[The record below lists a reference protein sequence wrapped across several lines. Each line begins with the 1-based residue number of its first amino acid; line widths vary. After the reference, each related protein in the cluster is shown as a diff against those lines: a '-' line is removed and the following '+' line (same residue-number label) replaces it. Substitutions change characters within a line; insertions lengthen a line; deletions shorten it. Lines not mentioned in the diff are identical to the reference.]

1 MKSIV
6 FLLLCAISLNAQ
18 TIKSSG
24 THFVDGIKD
33 KSWAN
38 ANGENFANA
47 KFKSYTGTCY
57 TLLEVDE
64 TVEVSFHAF
73 SKIKAGRLEF
83 KLIDEKENQ
92 YFYCSA
98 TKECELLKDVILE
111 KGKKYKLL
119 FTGTNANG
127 NYEVTSKIRKK

>member
-6 FLLLCAISLNAQ
+6 FLLLCVISLNAQ

-33 KSWAN
+33 KGWSN
-38 ANGENFANA
+38 ANGENFTNA
-47 KFKSYTGTCY
+47 KFKSYTGSCY
-57 TLLEVDE
+57 ALLEVDE
-64 TVEVSFHAF
+64 TVEVSFQAF
-73 SKIKAGRLEF
+73 SEIKAGRLEF

-119 FTGTNANG
+119 FTGANANG
-127 NYEVTSKIRKK
+127 NYEVTWEIRKK

>member
-6 FLLLCAISLNAQ
+6 FLLLCVISLNAQ

-33 KSWAN
+33 KSWSN
-38 ANGENFANA
+38 ANGENFTNA
-47 KFKSYTGTCY
+47 KFKSYSGSCY
-57 TLLEVDE
+57 ALLEVDE

-73 SKIKAGRLEF
+73 SEIKAGRLEF

-119 FTGTNANG
+119 FTGANANG
-127 NYEVTSKIRKK
+127 NYEVTWKIRKK